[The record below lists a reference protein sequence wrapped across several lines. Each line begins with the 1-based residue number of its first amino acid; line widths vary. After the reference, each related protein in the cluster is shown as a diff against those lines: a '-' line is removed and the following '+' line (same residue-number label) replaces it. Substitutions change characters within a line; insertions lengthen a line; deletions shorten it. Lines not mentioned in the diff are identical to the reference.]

1 MACLDDLFGLKEGIT
16 GPMGSGK
23 TNEFITRIK
32 RLKRFEVGN
41 GYKVV
46 VAKPEIDT
54 RLLVGE
60 EVPDPSR
67 VIDSRDGLRL
77 SGVIPLASSQDLYP
91 IVEKYNQNQKKP
103 VKRLVL
109 AISEIEF
116 LDSGILD
123 FMKSLDANV
132 YLLWE
137 GLVSSFRGEWF
148 ELKDYQ
154 ATMQDVVRL
163 TDKVESKRSICEQP
177 GCTRYADF
185 TQRLKPNGEP
195 DHWSSELVVVG
206 ERQYKAMCEFHHL
219 VPGRDEAKFLL
230 YPVIKAGSAGLPLPV
245 IELIGSYAG
254 IPEAEVASI
263 IHAFEREDKILMKD
277 GRLFP
282 IY

>member
-1 MACLDDLFGLKEGIT
+1 MASLDDLFGLKEGLT

-32 RLKRFEVGN
+32 RLKRFEADN

-46 VAKPEIDT
+46 VAKPDVDN
-54 RLLVGE
+54 RMLVEGE
-60 EVPDPSR
+60 EVDPTR
-67 VIDSRDGLRL
+67 VIDSRDGLRI
-77 SGVIPLASSQDLYP
+77 SGVIPLASSEDLYP
-91 IVEKYNQNQKKP
+91 IVEKYNSKQ
-103 VKRLVL
+103 KRLVL
-109 AISEIEF
+109 ALSEVEF
-116 LDSGILD
+116 LDSGILN
-123 FMKSLDANV
+123 FMKSLDSNV

-148 ELKDYQ
+148 ELKDYK

-206 ERQYKAMCEFHHL
+206 ERQYKAMCELHHQ
-219 VPGRDEAKFLL
+219 VPGREEAKFLL
-230 YPVIKAGSAGLPLPV
+230 YPVMKAAGNGIAKPALEV
-245 IELIGSYAG
+245 IGSYAG
-254 IPEAEVASI
+254 ISEEETESI
-263 IHAFEREDKILMKD
+263 ISAFEREKKIII
-277 GRLFP
+277 RENR
-282 IY
+282 IYPDY